1 MKKWD
6 SVDQL
11 ITLER
16 LKNNNLLNNGPQTP
30 IFSEIRQVHCQTSLE
45 LMEKLEK
52 KKRQKNPLTT
62 LETHQCTRWQD
73 SKDKSLRNK
82 AQELNSA
89 WGYVPD
95 HLQI

>member
-1 MKKWD
+1 MFKYSELMKKWD

-52 KKRQKNPLTT
+52 KKMTKNPFNYIGNPPMYKVARLKGKIP
-62 LETHQCTRWQD
+62 E
-73 SKDKSLRNK
+73 K
-82 AQELNSA
+82 
-89 WGYVPD
+89 
-95 HLQI
+95 